1 MEGEYLVEKLKMKN
15 ILIIIT
21 YTVVLFM
28 ALNHFTAVMGTLGK
42 LFRIIVPFI
51 YGIGIAFILNIPFQF
66 FKEKVFGAG
75 EKKDGKPRKWAKL
88 SALLSTYASVLITV
102 FLIVWF
108 IIPQLG
114 SSVNQLII
122 NIPYYL
128 ISLQTIVND
137 LIDYFN
143 LGNLL
148 GSQVGS
154 TWTNLLQQAAT
165 MLSNMLLGVFGY
177 IMGLTSSIYNWM
189 IGFIVSVYMLSGKE
203 NLQRQSKKVLKA
215 FLPKKWMDTVME
227 VASRTNYTFN
237 RFIKGTLIDST
248 VVGVICFICLSIL
261 GIPYA
266 LLVSVIQGIT
276 NMIPIFGP
284 FIGAA
289 LSAFIILMDNPF
301 KALVFLIFIIVL
313 QQVDGNI
320 IQPRIVG
327 NAIGLPGIWVLF
339 GVVVGSTLFGIL
351 GLIIAVPTAAV
362 LYSLFKEFVN
372 KRLEKKESSREEAK
386 QQLNKRKLSHK

>member
-1 MEGEYLVEKLKMKN
+1 MEKLKMKN

-21 YTVVLFM
+21 YTVFLFM
-28 ALNHFTAVMGTLGK
+28 ALNHFTAVTGTLGK

-66 FKEKVFGAG
+66 FKEKVFAAG

-88 SALLSTYASVLITV
+88 SALLATYASVLITI
-102 FLIVWF
+102 FLIIWF

-114 SSVNQLII
+114 SSVNQLIL

-128 ISLQTIVND
+128 VSLQTIVND

-148 GSQVGS
+148 GTQVGS

-189 IGFIVSVYMLSGKE
+189 IGFIVSVYMLSDKE
-203 NLQRQSKKVLKA
+203 NLQRQSKKVLEA
-215 FLPKKWMDTVME
+215 FLPKKWMGTVME
-227 VASRTNYTFN
+227 VTGRTNYTFN

-248 VVGVICFICLSIL
+248 VVGVICFIGLSIL
-261 GIPYA
+261 GIPYV

-301 KALVFLIFIIVL
+301 KVLIFLIFIIVL

-327 NAIGLPGIWVLF
+327 NAIGLPGMWVLF
-339 GVVVGSTLFGIL
+339 AVVVGSALFGIL
-351 GLIIAVPTAAV
+351 GLIIAVPTVAV
-362 LYSLFKEFVN
+362 LYSLLKEFVN
-372 KRLEKKESSREEAK
+372 KRLEKKESSREKAK
-386 QQLNKRKLSHK
+386 

>member
-21 YTVVLFM
+21 YTVFLFM
-28 ALNHFTAVMGTLGK
+28 ALNHFTAVTGTLGK

-66 FKEKVFGAG
+66 FKEKVFAAG

-88 SALLSTYASVLITV
+88 SALLATYASVLITI
-102 FLIVWF
+102 FLIIWF

-114 SSVNQLII
+114 SSVNQLIL

-128 ISLQTIVND
+128 VSLQTIVND

-148 GSQVGS
+148 GTQVGS

-189 IGFIVSVYMLSGKE
+189 IGFIVSVYMLSDKE
-203 NLQRQSKKVLKA
+203 NLQRQSKKVLEA
-215 FLPKKWMDTVME
+215 FLPKKWMGTVME
-227 VASRTNYTFN
+227 VTGRTNYTFN

-248 VVGVICFICLSIL
+248 VVGVICFIGLSIL
-261 GIPYA
+261 GIPYV

-301 KALVFLIFIIVL
+301 KVLIFLIFIIVL

-327 NAIGLPGIWVLF
+327 NAIGLPGMWVLF
-339 GVVVGSTLFGIL
+339 AVVVGSALFGIL
-351 GLIIAVPTAAV
+351 GLIIAVPTVAV
-362 LYSLFKEFVN
+362 LYSLLKEFVN
-372 KRLEKKESSREEAK
+372 KRLEKKESSREKAK
-386 QQLNKRKLSHK
+386 

>member
-21 YTVVLFM
+21 YTVFLFM
-28 ALNHFTAVMGTLGK
+28 ALNHFTAVTGTLGK

-66 FKEKVFGAG
+66 FKEKVFAAG

-88 SALLSTYASVLITV
+88 SALLATYASVLITI
-102 FLIVWF
+102 FLIIWF

-114 SSVNQLII
+114 SSVNQLIL

-128 ISLQTIVND
+128 VSLQTIVND

-148 GSQVGS
+148 GTQVGS

-189 IGFIVSVYMLSGKE
+189 IGFIVSVYMLSDKE
-203 NLQRQSKKVLKA
+203 NLQRQSKKVLEA
-215 FLPKKWMDTVME
+215 FLPKKWMGTVME
-227 VASRTNYTFN
+227 VTGRTNYTFN

-248 VVGVICFICLSIL
+248 VVGVICFIGLSIL
-261 GIPYA
+261 GIPYV

-289 LSAFIILMDNPF
+289 LSAFIILMENPF
-301 KALVFLIFIIVL
+301 KVLIFLIFIIAL

-327 NAIGLPGIWVLF
+327 NAIGLPGMWVLF
-339 GVVVGSTLFGIL
+339 AVVVGSALFGIL
-351 GLIIAVPTAAV
+351 GLIIAVPTVAV
-362 LYSLFKEFVN
+362 LYSLLKEFVN
-372 KRLEKKESSREEAK
+372 KRLEKKESSREKAK
-386 QQLNKRKLSHK
+386 

>member
-21 YTVVLFM
+21 YTVVLLM
-28 ALNHFTAVMGTLGK
+28 ALNHFTAVTGTLGK
-42 LFRIIVPFI
+42 LLGIIVPFI

-114 SSVNQLII
+114 NSVNQLIL

-128 ISLQTIVND
+128 VSLQSIVND
-137 LIDYFN
+137 FIDYFN

-148 GSQVGS
+148 GTQVGS

-177 IMGLTSSIYNWM
+177 IMGLTSSIYNWI

-215 FLPKKWMDTVME
+215 FLPKKWMGTVME
-227 VASRTNYTFN
+227 VTGRTNYTFN
-237 RFIKGTLIDST
+237 CFIKGTLIDST
-248 VVGVICFICLSIL
+248 VVGVICFIGLSIL
-261 GIPYA
+261 GIPYV

-301 KALVFLIFIIVL
+301 KALIFLIFIIVL

-327 NAIGLPGIWVLF
+327 NAIGLPGMWVLF
-339 GVVVGSTLFGIL
+339 AVVVGSALFGIL
-351 GLIIAVPTAAV
+351 GLIIAVPTVAV
-362 LYSLFKEFVN
+362 LYSLLKEFVN

-386 QQLNKRKLSHK
+386 